1 MILHHYL
8 AATAHTEQRE
18 VRRAM
23 VVALARETPHDSAS
37 YARFYR
43 GVLDELER
51 TARTVSTPHTAGPV
65 GHDRGTRPTGNVR
78 VRLAFSH

>member
-8 AATAHTEQRE
+8 TATAHTNQRE

-23 VVALARETPHDSAS
+23 VVALARENPHDSAS
-37 YARFYR
+37 YRRFYR

-51 TARTVSTPHTAGPV
+51 TARTVSTAQAAGPV
-65 GHDRGTRPTGNVR
+65 GHDRGTQPADNVR